1 MKFLFFSSDNNSGSG
16 AFRALVKLA
25 KDVKNKNKNNHV
37 FILLPYGGSGTK
49 MLKENG
55 LPYKIVF
62 TFSWIKHDYFYP
74 FDYVLYPINKLNNLI
89 KEPIITHFVKKYNPD
104 IIIINTSYHYLG
116 AKIAEKL
123 GIPYVWHIR
132 EFLNEDQN
140 KTYYSL
146 KNAIKL
152 YNSAS
157 KVICVSRG
165 LYDKYTKWIN
175 KNILTYVYDGVNI
188 DSFFNPRKTLFDDS
202 KIHFINIGRIKHNKG
217 QFLIV
222 KALNEL
228 SKKYNFDLT
237 FVGYYHNSYKRKL
250 LTIGKN
256 IKSQINFVG
265 QVNNVNVFY
274 KQADIF
280 IMPSLS
286 EAFGLVTVEAMLN
299 GLIVIASSSLGSKE
313 IVESKQYG
321 YLFEP
326 NNYKDLK
333 NKIIEV
339 LENKSEAKIRALNG
353 QKRALDNFNSK
364 LNSENIYKIYLN
376 TIKNN

>member
-25 KDVKNKNKNNHV
+25 KDIKNKSKDNEV
-37 FILLPYGGSGTK
+37 FVLLPYGGSGTK
-49 MLKENG
+49 MLKENN

-62 TFSWIKHDYFYP
+62 TFSWIKHDYFNP
-74 FDYVLYPINKLNNLI
+74 FDYLLYPINKLNNFI
-89 KEPIITHFVKKYNPD
+89 KESIITRFVKNYNPD
-104 IIIINTSYHYLG
+104 IVIINTSYHYLG
-116 AKIAEKL
+116 AKIAKKL
-123 GIPYVWHIR
+123 NIPYVWHIR

-146 KNAIKL
+146 KKAIEL
-152 YNSAS
+152 YNSAN

-165 LYDKYTKWIN
+165 LYEKYAKLLNTK
-175 KNILTYVYDGVNI
+175 ILTYVYDGVNI
-188 DSFFNPRKTLFDDS
+188 DSFYNPNKVLFERD
-202 KIHFINIGRIKHNKG
+202 KVHFLNIGRIKHNKG

-228 SKKYNFDLT
+228 SKKYDFDLT

-250 LTIGKN
+250 LALGKN

-265 QVNNVNVFY
+265 QVNNVNDFY
-274 KQADIF
+274 KNGDIF

-299 GLIVIASSSLGSKE
+299 GLVVIASASLGSKE
-313 IVESKQYG
+313 IVDSEEYG
-321 YLFEP
+321 YLFKV
-326 NNYKDLK
+326 NDYKDLK
-333 NKIIEV
+333 NKIIDV
-339 LENKSEAKIRALNG
+339 LENKNEAKLRAMNG
-353 QKRALDNFNSK
+353 QKRALENFNSK
-364 LNSENIYKIYLN
+364 LNSENIYKIYLE
-376 TIKNN
+376 TIKNS